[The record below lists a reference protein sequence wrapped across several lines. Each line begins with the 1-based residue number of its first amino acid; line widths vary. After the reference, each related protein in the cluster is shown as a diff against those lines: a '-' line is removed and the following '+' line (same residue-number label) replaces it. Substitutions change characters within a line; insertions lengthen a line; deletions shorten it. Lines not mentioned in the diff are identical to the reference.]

1 MPMQVDWE
9 RNVVDEDNMLN
20 YFSYHEKM
28 EKFYP
33 LMQKAHDTHQP
44 QRVELKIKG
53 RTYEF
58 VVDHDGTAS
67 LRKKPIKSGWF

>member
-1 MPMQVDWE
+1 MTIDFVDDI
-9 RNVVDEDNMLN
+9 VDEDGLLN
-20 YFSYHEKM
+20 YFSYGEKM

-33 LMQKAHDTHQP
+33 LMKKAKETHIP
-44 QRVELKIKG
+44 QRMEMKIKG

-58 VVDHDGTAS
+58 VVDKDGTAS